1 MNGEPLD
8 GIPGVP
14 AAEPFAGWRRVVRLG
29 ENLIVAL
36 SLAALM
42 ALPLIEM
49 VLRRFHSGLSGSTA
63 FVQHFTLI
71 VGMLGGA
78 IAARDGRLLSFSS
91 LASFLPERLRSDPAR
106 GRSACAKSFADCRT
120 FRPMPTTVTTSGGAE
135 C

>member
-36 SLAALM
+36 SLEAWM
-42 ALPLIEM
+42 ALPLIEV

-78 IAARDGRLLSFSS
+78 IAGSQGLRVYFFASLRIGIFVQLEDLHSS
-91 LASFLPERLRSDPAR
+91 LGAR
-106 GRSACAKSFADCRT
+106 ARA
-120 FRPMPTTVTTSGGAE
+120 V
-135 C
+135 